1 MTEVGTIKINEE
13 RLLSD
18 LDRLRDF
25 GRTGTGVVRPAFSQP
40 DLEARQWVAGR
51 MADAGLTPVFDPA
64 GNLFGLPEGDD
75 PCFLTGSHSDSQPE
89 GGWLDGAY
97 GVIAGLEAA
106 RAVAEAGGP
115 PIAVVSFQDEEG
127 WFGMITGSQVWSGN
141 MDLAEADALKDPNGV
156 TFAQSRAQIAD
167 WHSGTFVPASR
178 FTGFLEAHIE
188 QGPNLDLSGEAI
200 GVVEMIVGIR
210 ELTITFTGETNHAG
224 TTPMATRRD
233 AVKGLAAFSTKL
245 DERLRNIVV
254 PSTVWTIGHV
264 SVHPNASS
272 IVPGQVT
279 FSMQWRDGDDDRLD
293 RMEAII
299 RELAE
304 ETAKAMTL
312 GLEISN
318 YHVLAPVPMNREYAD
333 LVAASAEA
341 EAPGRWRRMPSGAIH
356 DASNVAS
363 VLPVAMMFVPSI
375 GGISHSFAEDT
386 ARDDLVVGARVLA
399 GAVAACAAKSG

>member
-1 MTEVGTIKINEE
+1 MSTISINED
-13 RLLSD
+13 RFLSD

-25 GRTGTGVVRPAFSQP
+25 GRTGTGVVRPAFSEA
-40 DLEARQWVAGR
+40 DLEARQWLAGR
-51 MADAGLTPVFDPA
+51 MADAGLTPAFDPV
-64 GNLFGLPEGDD
+64 GNLFGLPDGDE
-75 PCFLTGSHSDSQPE
+75 PCFLTGSHTDSQPE

-115 PIAVVSFQDEEG
+115 PVAVVSFQDEEG

-141 MDLAEADALKDPNGV
+141 MSLSEADALADPNGIS
-156 TFAQSRAQIAD
+156 FAQSRERIAD
-167 WHSGTFVPASR
+167 WHDGAFVPATR

-188 QGPNLDLSGEAI
+188 QGPNLDLAKEAI

-210 ELTITFTGETNHAG
+210 ELTITYTGQTNHAG

-233 AVKGLAAFSTKL
+233 AVKGLAAFSTAL

-264 SVHPNASS
+264 NVHPNASS
-272 IVPGQVT
+272 IVPGRVT
-279 FSMQWRDGDDDRLD
+279 FSMQWRDGETDRLE
-293 RMEAII
+293 RMEAVI
-299 RELAE
+299 RELAD
-304 ETAKAMTL
+304 ETAQSMGL

-318 YHVLAPVPMNREYAD
+318 YHALAPVPMDRGFAE
-333 LVAASAEA
+333 LISASAEA
-341 EAPGRWRRMPSGAIH
+341 VAPGRWRRMPSGAIH
-356 DASNVAS
+356 DASNVAT

-375 GGISHSFAEDT
+375 GGISHSFDEDT

-399 GAVAACAAKSG
+399 GAVAACAGVSG